1 VNPTAGVGFSFWRSL
16 ARAAARAPAKPPPV
30 AQGRSSVS
38 KEDVDSYYKQVRD
51 WAGLTAANVS
61 HTKRMKD
68 KAKGERTT
76 TGSMFTFFS
85 THEQKAKKLAA
96 LHANPA
102 QLAAYQ
108 ERRTPREVGGT
119 KEAAQKRNVAMRKSA
134 HEALAEARA
143 TYDLRARN
151 DDGVVVPT
159 AQAAFVFATDDRGL
173 GDRKPPAAGRQ
184 GMDTVGVADLQ
195 KHNSTLKAQL
205 SAEADA
211 ARVAYELRSRGGDG
225 CLLPTEVEAFNMT
238 QSTYVPRAATVYDGR
253 AESNEQLA
261 KREASQR
268 QEMEAILE
276 QVRAGEGA

>member
-1 VNPTAGVGFSFWRSL
+1 
-16 ARAAARAPAKPPPV
+16 
-30 AQGRSSVS
+30 
-38 KEDVDSYYKQVRD
+38 
-51 WAGLTAANVS
+51 
-61 HTKRMKD
+61 
-68 KAKGERTT
+68 
-76 TGSMFTFFS
+76 
-85 THEQKAKKLAA
+85 
-96 LHANPA
+96 
-102 QLAAYQ
+102 
-108 ERRTPREVGGT
+108 VGGT
-119 KEAAQKRNVAMRKSA
+119 KEAAHKRNVNMRKSA
-134 HEALAEARA
+134 HEALADARA

-151 DDGVVVPT
+151 DAGVVAPT
-159 AQAAFVFATDDRGL
+159 AQAAFVFATEGM
-173 GDRKPPAAGRQ
+173 DRKPPAAGRQ

-195 KHNSTLKAQL
+195 KHNATLKAQL